1 MWGRYKGGFK
11 TRPYGDFHL
20 AWHPGHKGLAP
31 NRRKTMN
38 EMTGQEALKKLRQE
52 RKEFIDQAKN
62 LIKEQSSIFK
72 NIKEELKGDGKT
84 VPEIAS
90 ATDISSSQI
99 LWVVMALKKYGQ
111 VIEGLKDGDY
121 FKYQLT
127 NP

>member
-1 MWGRYKGGFK
+1 
-11 TRPYGDFHL
+11 
-20 AWHPGHKGLAP
+20 
-31 NRRKTMN
+31 MN
-38 EMTGQEALKKLRQE
+38 EMTNQEALKKLRQE
-52 RKEFIDQAKN
+52 RKEFIDRAKD

-72 NIKEELKGDGKT
+72 KIKEELKGDGRT

-90 ATDISSSQI
+90 ATDLSSSQV

-111 VIEGLKDGDY
+111 VIEGVKDGDY